1 MIDTATYGS
10 STGRR
15 APAMTGWA
23 SGWQQAQQGRAQL
36 KEKLAD
42 DAWMAAQWMAMHEE
56 WLRVLRASRSG
67 SGHTERNY
75 RVATRQWQEFVA
87 SLRHSAGPKA
97 GRPVALWEVDNNHVR
112 QWQTA
117 LEAGG
122 AGAATVNLK
131 LSALSSFYSFVIEE
145 RRVVAG
151 MELCLFADAYGSP
164 RANPFRH
171 GNLRRPQVAEQ
182 SERALPLPP
191 ADLGKLFAYLQSKR
205 HTLNGARNYALIL
218 AYSETGFRSAEVV
231 RMQWKHIRPSRSQRG
246 RMIYAWAGKG
256 GKAEDE
262 PLPESVWQA
271 IVHYLTL
278 DGRWRPEAPLHEQP
292 LAPDD
297 YIFRGITQRG
307 TLNLRHVTHAEAG
320 QPLSGKSAL
329 RIFRTAL
336 EKAGVVHAGRY
347 RLHDLR
353 HTWALRMLA
362 GGAHESEIQQRA
374 HHSSLDTTA
383 RYLSGLR
390 AKGRDR
396 ADVRSQQLAAQL
408 NTFAADEAPTS
419 WEELLQTGGGR

>member
-1 MIDTATYGS
+1 MFDTAIYGGGV
-10 STGRR
+10 GRHAA
-15 APAMTGWA
+15 APGWA
-23 SGWQQAQQGRAQL
+23 GTWRQARQGLNLAH
-36 KEKLAD
+36 EKLAD
-42 DAWMAAQWMAMHEE
+42 EAWMAAQWAAMHEE
-56 WLRVLRASRSG
+56 WLRVLGASRSG
-67 SGHTERNY
+67 SVHTERNY
-75 RVATRQWQEFVA
+75 RVATRQWQEFVT
-87 SLRHSAGPKA
+87 SLRHTAGPRTGK
-97 GRPVALWEVDNNHVR
+97 PVALWEVDAGHVR
-112 QWQTA
+112 QWQAA

-145 RRVVAG
+145 QRVVAG

-171 GNLRRPQVAEQ
+171 GNLRRPQVASQ
-182 SERALPLPP
+182 SERAQPLPP
-191 ADLGKLFAYLQSKR
+191 ADLGKLFDYLQSKR

-231 RMQWKHIRPSRSQRG
+231 RMQWKHLRPSRSQRG
-246 RMIYAWAGKG
+246 RVIYAWEGKG

-278 DGRWRPEAPLHEQP
+278 DGRWRPVAALHEQP

-307 TLNLRHVTHAEAG
+307 TLNLRHVTHVAAG

-336 EKAGVVHAGRY
+336 EKAGVLHADRY

-396 ADVRSQQLAAQL
+396 TDVRSQQLAAQL
-408 NTFAADEAPTS
+408 NTFAAEEAPAS